1 MSDDWRL
8 RVHLHDD
15 GAAHELTERLQA
27 PELEH
32 DLEQS
37 FHDRVAVSL
46 DGSEVF
52 CYTGTRAQAER
63 VDQVI
68 RSLGEQNSWQLES
81 ELRHWHPT
89 AEEWEDPDKPL
100 PDSDAQRAAER
111 QELMD
116 SERAESLAQGYPEF
130 EVRVE
135 LHRHRDTVHLAEK
148 LRQEGLPNVHR
159 WKYLFIG
166 ALDEDDANALAERLR
181 AEVPSGSTVTVE
193 ASSSTVFDERP
204 SNPFA
209 ILGGLGG

>member
-8 RVHLHDD
+8 RVQLPDE
-15 GAAHELTERLQA
+15 GAARELTERLGA

-63 VDQVI
+63 VDQAV
-68 RSLGEQNSWQLES
+68 RSLGEQNRWQLES

-100 PDSDAQRAAER
+100 PDTDAQRAAER
-111 QELMD
+111 QELME

-135 LHRHRDTVHLAEK
+135 LHRHRDTVQLAEK

-166 ALDEDDANALAERLR
+166 ALDEDDANALADRLR

>member
-8 RVHLHDD
+8 RVHLDD
-15 GAAHELTERLQA
+15 ERAARELTERLGA

-63 VDQVI
+63 VDQII
-68 RSLGEQNSWQLES
+68 RSLGDQNSWQLES

-89 AEEWEDPDKPL
+89 AEEWEDPDTPL
-100 PDSDAQRAAER
+100 PDTDAQRAAER
-111 QELMD
+111 HELMD
-116 SERAESLAQGYPEF
+116 SERAESLARGYPEF

-135 LHRHRDTVHLAEK
+135 LHRHRDTVQLAEK
-148 LRQEGLPNVHR
+148 LRQEGLPNAHR

-193 ASSSTVFDERP
+193 ASSNTIFDERP
-204 SNPFA
+204 ANPFA